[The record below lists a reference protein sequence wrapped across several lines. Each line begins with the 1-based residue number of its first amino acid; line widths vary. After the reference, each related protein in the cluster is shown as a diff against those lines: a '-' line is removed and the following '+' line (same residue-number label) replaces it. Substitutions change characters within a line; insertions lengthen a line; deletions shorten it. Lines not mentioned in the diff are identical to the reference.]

1 MKSNFELASELGL
14 MTINNVKNVKL
25 QNSILSNLKML
36 FDQRKK
42 DVLPPSYPMTLTE
55 LGMLNKWHYETGQI
69 IARNIREAVLE
80 AMSAGMTNKQIGEE
94 LGISARKVPGLI
106 K

>member
-1 MKSNFELASELGL
+1 MKSSFQLASELAF
-14 MTINNVKNVKL
+14 MTINTVKSVKL

-36 FDQRKK
+36 FDQKKK
-42 DVLPPSYPMTLTE
+42 DVLPPSYPMTLKE
-55 LGMLNKWHYETGQI
+55 LGMLNEWHYETGQI
-69 IARNIREAVLE
+69 ISRNIREAVLE

-94 LGISARKVPGLI
+94 LGISPRKVPSLI